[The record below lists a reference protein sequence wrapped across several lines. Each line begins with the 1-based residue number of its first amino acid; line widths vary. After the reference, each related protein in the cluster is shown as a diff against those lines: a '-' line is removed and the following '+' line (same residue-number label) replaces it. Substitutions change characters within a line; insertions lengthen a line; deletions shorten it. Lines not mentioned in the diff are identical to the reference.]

1 MKKRILKKKKIK
13 VGQCLFMALHGS
25 EILDTIR
32 RTCAASRVTIK
43 QLKSEQVYFHILAL
57 IDKPVNKCLHYHKV
71 GAIYRKKQRQFSRF
85 KQFRAFP
92 HILK

>member
-71 GAIYRKKQRQFSRF
+71 GAIYRKNNASSAVSNNFAL
-85 KQFRAFP
+85 FRIF
-92 HILK
+92 